1 MPPAKRSL
9 PKQEPIK
16 SNIPTLCYCCDCQ
29 NCGDEIY
36 EKVYLCLEGINSP
49 YGNHSIIKCLKS
61 L

>member
-29 NCGDEIY
+29 IVVRKYMKKFICVWKELIHHMEITR
-36 EKVYLCLEGINSP
+36 
-49 YGNHSIIKCLKS
+49 
-61 L
+61 